1 MRWFLFGSFLF
12 LFSGLVGAQTDSAY
26 ISKISDEIFRHSTA
40 YSNLHTLTKTIG
52 PRLSGS
58 PQTYTAEKWGQDALK
73 QAGAD
78 RVYLQ
83 KAMIPHW
90 VRGGR
95 DQAALISGKNR
106 QTLAVIAL
114 GNSVSTKAGGITAPM
129 ILIHDFDELER
140 KKDEIKGK
148 IVFYNHPFNVDFVW
162 TFRAYE
168 EAVLYRV
175 FGASR
180 AAKYGAVGVL
190 IRS

>member
-1 MRWFLFGSFLF
+1 MRWFLVGSFLF
-12 LFSGLVGAQTDSAY
+12 LFSGSVEAQTDSAY
-26 ISKISDEIFRHSTA
+26 ISKISDEIFRHSAA

-114 GNSVSTKAGGITAPM
+114 GNSVSTKAGGLTAPM

-140 KKDEIKGK
+140 KK
-148 IVFYNHPFNVDFVW
+148 
-162 TFRAYE
+162 R
-168 EAVLYRV
+168 
-175 FGASR
+175 
-180 AAKYGAVGVL
+180 
-190 IRS
+190 